1 MGEQVTR
8 IRPGVVSG
16 GYDEQGYPVRD
27 EPVSAFIEIR
37 AFSPQVSDETAEAF
51 GAQVIDA
58 GTVYADRG
66 TDIRPADKLVIR
78 GGTWQV
84 EGNARD
90 WANPFS
96 GRPAGLEILVRRV
109 S

>member
-1 MGEQVTR
+1 MEQVVR

-16 GYDEQGYPVRD
+16 GFDEQGNPLRD
-27 EPVSAFIEIR
+27 EPVSTYIEIR
-37 AFSPQVSDETAEAF
+37 AFGPGVSDETAEAF
-51 GAQVIDA
+51 GAQVIDM

-66 TDIRPADKLVIR
+66 TDIKSADKLIIR
-78 GGTWQV
+78 GETWQV

-90 WANPFS
+90 WLNPFS
-96 GRPAGLEILVRRV
+96 DQPAGVEILVRRV